1 MRIKSVLPVVVA
13 VGGFIAIVVG
23 IHQGLV
29 HVAPGYEGTI
39 MSGWDGKP
47 NHEERLLAGVGA
59 VGIAGAVATLRR
71 KQFSLIPVAA
81 GGVVLF
87 YAVRAIL
94 QYVQKIPLYTETTMP
109 GGDPVVFIFGAE
121 PFLLIVGGLLLVGA
135 GLLGWRHQ
143 TNPNTDSAPSVAP
156 SSTV

>member
-1 MRIKSVLPVVVA
+1 MKTKSVLPAVVA
-13 VGGFIAIVVG
+13 VVGFIAILVG

-39 MSGWDGKP
+39 TSGWDGSL
-47 NHEERLLAGVGA
+47 NHEERLLAGIGA
-59 VGIAGAVATLRR
+59 VGIAGAVAALRW
-71 KQFSLIPVAA
+71 KQFSLIPVAG

-94 QYVQKIPLYTETTMP
+94 QYVQRFPLYTETTMP
-109 GGDPVVFIFGAE
+109 GGDPVVFVFGAE

-135 GLLGWRHQ
+135 GLLGWRQQ
-143 TNPNTDSAPSVAP
+143 TNPKTDPSPSVA